1 MRTFMC
7 LLIAQVVRCMYLCV
21 CCSAACRQE
30 CNTHRNQLRT
40 VISNFMTPDV
50 GIQLSHDLLDATY
63 TDADWVV
70 GVRKAFG
77 SGHVS
82 LDVLGRADNPK
93 IDKRC
98 RLACYLMDVLK
109 DDVESATFLA
119 QLVTQQVLALRSAL
133 WSQ

>member
-1 MRTFMC
+1 
-7 LLIAQVVRCMYLCV
+7 MYLCV